1 MLRVHFNAVVE
12 RQEEEGEPSTNLERR
27 NTKKSGV
34 LQTFVLGA
42 DVIGARF
49 VLGATAIGRSF
60 YK

>member
-1 MLRVHFNAVVE
+1 VE